1 MIKRIISVLLVFVL
15 AVSAFSF
22 AVYSADEDAG
32 DDTDSSAYDMGDII
46 ANIKET
52 LCAVFKA
59 RRKVM
64 QSVGQ
69 DDCKDGV
76 YEAVLIADLHADGDP
91 FRDRT
96 YILREALAG
105 MTATVGKVDAL
116 VLAGDITNCGDI
128 KEYINI
134 RPKLSLFTRAKKILP
149 EMGNHDSWHH
159 SDDPD
164 YAKARRNFML
174 FRASCGICSREIYYS
189 RSDCSCNYIVINS
202 ENTEHEMAEI
212 SDAQLEWFGQELTK
226 AAKSGKPTVV
236 VCHQP
241 LDGHNGGY
249 RGWTEDG
256 FGETSARMEALLTE
270 AAAASDAP
278 ILHVSG
284 HRHRDFSAN
293 SFEDAGDGLYYLNLP
308 SFEYSYGNPGAVL
321 RITDD
326 GIGLQGFYFGEER
339 VAEDLCETLK

>member
-1 MIKRIISVLLVFVL
+1 MKKRIISVLLACVFVL
-15 AVSAFSF
+15 SSFSF
-22 AVYSADEDAG
+22 VICSADEDA
-32 DDTDSSAYDMGDII
+32 DDEADSSAYDMGDILS
-46 ANIKET
+46 NIKET
-52 LCAVFKA
+52 ISAVFRA
-59 RRKVM
+59 RRKVAE
-64 QSVGQ
+64 SR
-69 DDCKDGV
+69 DLESDKADI
-76 YEAVLIADLHADGDP
+76 YEAVLISDLHADGDP

-96 YILREALAG
+96 YILRDALAG

-128 KEYINI
+128 KEYLNI

-174 FRASCGICSREIYYS
+174 LCASCGICSREIYYS
-189 RSDCSCNYIVINS
+189 WSDCRCNYIVINS

-212 SDAQLEWFGQELTK
+212 SDAQIEWFGQELTK
-226 AAKSGKPTVV
+226 AVKSGKPTVV

-256 FGETSARMEALLTE
+256 FAETSAKMEALLTE

-293 SFEDAGDGLYYLNLP
+293 SFEDAGNGLYYLNLP
-308 SFEYSYGNPGAVL
+308 SFEYSDGNPGAVL
-321 RITDD
+321 RIAEDKIT
-326 GIGLQGFYFGEER
+326 LQGYYFGEER
-339 VAEDLCETLK
+339 AAEELSVSL